1 MGEIDP
7 SLIDSEA
14 PEEVREII
22 RDTGRAPATDPA
34 LGVDVT
40 VEKRGRPHNRLV
52 VIGDSLSHG
61 FQSGAVFN
69 TDISYPA
76 IIARELGWYR
86 SFRYPRYPG
95 FGGLPLNIEFLLR
108 DLQRRF
114 GPELDWW
121 EAGGALFQVRQF
133 MAQVEDWWER
143 GPGSSPPN
151 EVGINHNLG
160 IYGWDLRD
168 VMHWTAAN
176 LQAEMETPKDQL
188 FRQIVENAS
197 EIAAIRV
204 LHSAVDDAGNS
215 LTPLGAATA
224 LSSEGTD
231 EDPNGPGIET
241 LIVLLGANNALSTVT
256 QLRVS
261 WSNAG
266 FEDPHAKSQFTVWRP
281 SHFIQEFDRV
291 AQQVDAIKARH
302 VIWATV
308 PHVTIAPIARG
319 VGTKVRPGSRYFPY
333 YTRPWISDRD
343 FDVDRDPHITEQQ
356 ARAIDSAVDAYNEHI
371 ENTVRM
377 ARAGGKDWYL
387 WETCGLL
394 DRLASRRYIEDPAA
408 RPPWWSRYELPA
420 ELQMLDPIPD
430 SRFFMA
436 DDSGRTQG
444 GLFSL
449 DGVHPSTIGY
459 GILAQ
464 EVMKIMELAGVEFLR
479 ADESSA
485 RPSPVQVNFA
495 RLLKRDTLISDP
507 PSWIRPGLATLSW
520 LDEVTD
526 VFSRLLS
533 G

>member
-1 MGEIDP
+1 M
-7 SLIDSEA
+7 
-14 PEEVREII
+14 
-22 RDTGRAPATDPA
+22 
-34 LGVDVT
+34 
-40 VEKRGRPHNRLV
+40 
-52 VIGDSLSHG
+52 
-61 FQSGAVFN
+61 
-69 TDISYPA
+69 
-76 IIARELGWYR
+76 
-86 SFRYPRYPG
+86 
-95 FGGLPLNIEFLLR
+95 
-108 DLQRRF
+108 
-114 GPELDWW
+114 
-121 EAGGALFQVRQF
+121 
-133 MAQVEDWWER
+133 
-143 GPGSSPPN
+143 
-151 EVGINHNLG
+151 
-160 IYGWDLRD
+160 
-168 VMHWTAAN
+168 
-176 LQAEMETPKDQL
+176 
-188 FRQIVENAS
+188 
-197 EIAAIRV
+197 
-204 LHSAVDDAGNS
+204 
-215 LTPLGAATA
+215 
-224 LSSEGTD
+224 
-231 EDPNGPGIET
+231 
-241 LIVLLGANNALSTVT
+241 STVT

-261 WSNAG
+261 WSDAG

-291 AQQVDAIKARH
+291 AQQVDSIKARH

-371 ENTVRM
+371 EHIVRT
-377 ARAGGKDWYL
+377 ARADGKDWYL

-420 ELQMLDPIPD
+420 ELRMLEPIPD
-430 SRFFMA
+430 SRFIMA
-436 DDSGRTQG
+436 DDAGRTQG

-464 EVMKIMELAGVEFLR
+464 ELIKVMELAGVEFVR
-479 ADESSA
+479 ADQSTARA
-485 RPSPVQVNFA
+485 RPVQINFG
-495 RLLKRDTLISDP
+495 RLLKRDTLVSDP